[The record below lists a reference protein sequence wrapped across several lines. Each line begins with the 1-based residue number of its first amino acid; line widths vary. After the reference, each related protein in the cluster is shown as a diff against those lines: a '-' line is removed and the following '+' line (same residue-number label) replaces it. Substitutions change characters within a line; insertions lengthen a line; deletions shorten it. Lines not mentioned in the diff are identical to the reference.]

1 MPRLHWP
8 NSDESERTH
17 FTTWW
22 RCNWSSPICRSLPVL
37 GYTSNILFI
46 FFLFLIPVSM
56 SAISCPTELYT
67 QESARSIHSPN
78 LTSSWIVFGFWLAI
92 LYSFSCEARS
102 KSLLPHL
109 CSMRS
114 NRFMWDLQNITR
126 SRIMILSINRPEDS
140 GIWKSKDWRLHD
152 TLKSQCFTMSNL

>member
-1 MPRLHWP
+1 MNPKESISPRGGAVTGLVQ
-8 NSDESERTH
+8 SVEV
-17 FTTWW
+17 
-22 RCNWSSPICRSLPVL
+22 SLFWL
-37 GYTSNILFI
+37 YLKYFI
-46 FFLFLIPVSM
+46 QFLIPVSM

-78 LTSSWIVFGFWLAI
+78 LTSSWIVFGFLAYTI
-92 LYSFSCEARS
+92 LYSFSCEARF

-109 CSMRS
+109 RSMRS
-114 NRFMWDLQNITR
+114 NRFMWDLQKITR
-126 SRIMILSINRPEDS
+126 SRIMILSINRPEDA